1 MERLYRWLTDHKSNC
16 NQIILAYVLATV
28 TNVLSERKFSTI
40 VDYFSEF
47 KTNNF
52 SIIIM
57 WIGLALVIAM
67 NIFYHFEGQHVIKMQ
82 ESYKLKN
89 IILQNSDPIY
99 RGIAEVSGYSW
110 GTNRTLLCCDNIIQG
125 WEPEQFVVEK
135 LNVSPMPFTQQK
147 LNALYQS
154 YVAGAAA
161 RDIIEHGNNNSRWM
175 IEGIQPNFNKT
186 EKKIYLQ
193 LRETDYCTTSCVWQ
207 AWAKDDPAIEKKQ
220 RLKDTFGAQKKE
232 YLPHSLCLHLAIV
245 TADKQVVVTLISRF
259 KKNDYAF
266 TKAVTLGEQIES
278 TDFEN
283 QTSFHDD
290 FIERWI
296 KRALSEEFGIDE
308 KQYHTITGKNAIH
321 VLALDFEGD
330 IYNFSFMVVLDL
342 KVKYEVFKDEVY
354 RNPARDKEYDR
365 MEGMPLEKIPE
376 ELKRWEKKEERTQ
389 YHPSSYLRMY
399 LTYIHYYGIKNFIKA
414 YEEAV
419 KKELNV

>member
-161 RDIIEHGNNNSRWM
+161 RDII
-175 IEGIQPNFNKT
+175 
-186 EKKIYLQ
+186 
-193 LRETDYCTTSCVWQ
+193 
-207 AWAKDDPAIEKKQ
+207 
-220 RLKDTFGAQKKE
+220 
-232 YLPHSLCLHLAIV
+232 
-245 TADKQVVVTLISRF
+245 
-259 KKNDYAF
+259 
-266 TKAVTLGEQIES
+266 
-278 TDFEN
+278 
-283 QTSFHDD
+283 
-290 FIERWI
+290 
-296 KRALSEEFGIDE
+296 
-308 KQYHTITGKNAIH
+308 
-321 VLALDFEGD
+321 
-330 IYNFSFMVVLDL
+330 
-342 KVKYEVFKDEVY
+342 
-354 RNPARDKEYDR
+354 
-365 MEGMPLEKIPE
+365 
-376 ELKRWEKKEERTQ
+376 
-389 YHPSSYLRMY
+389 
-399 LTYIHYYGIKNFIKA
+399 
-414 YEEAV
+414 
-419 KKELNV
+419 